1 MNLYV
6 YIHEKISPI
15 IFIIC
20 KLKNKNEYDMLE
32 KYQDDIFKI
41 LYQQNIANNETIL
54 VFSVFK
60 DYINKKNF
68 LIKTTINSNF
78 KLSNLLFSN
87 SSITQTLLYDI
98 ITKINTEYL
107 LEINNDIK
115 LKTYKKN
122 MHYLLFD

>member
-1 MNLYV
+1 MNLYI
-6 YIHEKISPI
+6 YTHEKINPI

-20 KLKNKNEYDMLE
+20 KLKNKNEYNILE
-32 KYQDDIFKI
+32 EYQDEIFKI
-41 LYQQNIANNETIL
+41 LYQQNIANNKTIL

-60 DYINKKNF
+60 DYVNKRIF
-68 LIKTTINSNF
+68 LIKKTTKSNNN
-78 KLSNLLFSN
+78 LANLLFSN
-87 SSITQTLLYDI
+87 DSITQTLLYDT

-122 MHYLLFD
+122 MYYLLFD

>member
-87 SSITQTLLYDI
+87 NSITQTLLYDI

>member
-6 YIHEKISPI
+6 YTHEKINPI

-20 KLKNKNEYDMLE
+20 KLRNKTEYDMLE
-32 KYQDDIFKI
+32 DYQDEIFKI

-60 DYINKKNF
+60 DYSNKRNF
-68 LIKTTINSNF
+68 LIKTTTNSNSN
-78 KLSNLLFSN
+78 LANLLFSN
-87 SSITQTLLYDI
+87 NSVTQTLLFDT

-122 MHYLLFD
+122 MYYLLFD